1 VNAIGCCESIQKA
14 VASAKAC
21 RFYKSVGRHRNW
33 SLPHAAAVRFDL
45 LTATGQQRQ
54 QRSRSIPLIP
64 DYKTDAEFKVR
75 TASLGERFTLA
86 GAARL
91 RAQTDYKKWTLWGIL
106 ILGGFVLA
114 AMAYRLARQ
123 VKTTPADETDNSK

>member
-1 VNAIGCCESIQKA
+1 
-14 VASAKAC
+14 
-21 RFYKSVGRHRNW
+21 
-33 SLPHAAAVRFDL
+33 
-45 LTATGQQRQ
+45 
-54 QRSRSIPLIP
+54 LIP

-106 ILGGFVLA
+106 ILGVFVLA